1 MIQKSTGRLW
11 ERVKATGDCIY
22 SFVPPNGTLFINLPL
37 RGKSREVT
45 MRKLLMPGLVIL
57 ALLQFYVAIA
67 QVKTSPVGTPI
78 KPFNTYIYQSL
89 QWRNIGPL
97 QGGRCVAVAGLKN
110 NPLVFFMGTAG
121 GGIWK
126 TEDAGWSWRNI
137 SDGYFQSGSVGAL
150 AIADSDP
157 NVIYAG
163 MGEHTVR
170 GVMTSAGDGVYKS
183 TDGGR
188 TWEHLGLVRSEHISE
203 IRIHPTNPDIVFV
216 AVQGSLY
223 GPSKDRG
230 VYRTNDG
237 GRTWLQI
244 LAVNNNTGAAD
255 LCMDPT
261 NPRILYAGMWDHQR
275 TPWEIRSG
283 GSGSGLYK
291 STDGG
296 NSWVKLNN
304 GLPELM
310 GKIGVKVAPS
320 NPDRIYAVIEAENGG
335 IYRSD
340 NAGASWK
347 LISQNRATIARA
359 WYFMELTVDPINQ
372 DVIYVMNDPLLK
384 STDGGQTFTNIP
396 TPHPDQHAL
405 WINPSNPQLLILGN
419 DGGATISFNGGKT
432 WSSQTN
438 QPTGQ
443 FYRLNT
449 DQRFPYTIYSAQQD
463 YTTLAIP
470 SRSPNGFIGLSD
482 CDEVGGGESA
492 FITFDP
498 KNPQTIYSSSYQGGI
513 TAYTTAGKTSKDIMA
528 FPELGL
534 AAPPKSRKYRF
545 NWNAPVLV
553 STSNPQVLYHGANKV
568 LKSTDGGLNWEEMSP
583 DLTRNEIE
591 KQGAGGY
598 PFTNEGAGC
607 ENYNTIS
614 YLAATPQQEGVL
626 WVGSDDGLVHLTR
639 NGGKHWENITPTGL
653 QEASINCIEVS
664 PHNPAQAYL
673 VAMRYRFQDR
683 QPLIYFTEDY
693 GKNWTKITE
702 GIGLGDFVRVV
713 REDPTKPGL
722 LYAGSESGL
731 YVSFNRGHLWQRLP
745 SNLPYCPITDLAI
758 QDNDL
763 IASTAGRGIWVLDD
777 LSMLQQHTILA
788 GNQRIKLITPKSTYR
803 FDAEPV
809 EGMSVGQ
816 NPATGVLITFA
827 LAEDMQENPYFLEIT
842 NEQGRVIRTYQNTPE
857 KNNQA
862 YEGGPQPAKLLP
874 SKKGLH
880 QFNWDLRRETLPGI
894 PQVFVHGDYRGGL
907 VTPGKY
913 TLRFRSSNDTVSASV
928 LILPDPRIRATPAD
942 YQEQATIVAE
952 METQIRE
959 LHQSV
964 NRMRALRDQIHNLIA
979 FLGKQEDCKDLVD
992 VGQQTILKIDAWEKD
1007 LIQTAQ
1013 KTPQDVINFRNALNA
1028 EMMDLKSKA
1037 DGADPRVTGGVRLRW
1052 ISLQKTWVRLKAQM
1066 QQIVSQDVAV
1076 LNKIFRQK
1084 DIPALLLPSA
1094 TAF

>member
-1 MIQKSTGRLW
+1 M
-11 ERVKATGDCIY
+11 
-22 SFVPPNGTLFINLPL
+22 
-37 RGKSREVT
+37 
-45 MRKLLMPGLVIL
+45 
-57 ALLQFYVAIA
+57 A
-67 QVKTSPVGTPI
+67 QVKTPAVATTTT

-97 QGGRCVAVAGLKN
+97 QGGRCVAVAGYKN
-110 NPLVFFMGTAG
+110 NPLVFLMGAAG

-137 SDGYFQSGSVGAL
+137 SDAYFQSGSVGAL
-150 AIADSDP
+150 AISDADP

-188 TWEHLGLVRSEHISE
+188 SWEHLGLVRSEHIAD
-203 IRIHPTNPDIVFV
+203 IRIHPTNPDMVYV

-230 VYRTNDG
+230 VYRSSDG
-237 GRTWLQI
+237 GKTWQQI
-244 LAVNNNTGAAD
+244 LSINNTTGASD

-275 TPWEIRSG
+275 APWEIRSG
-283 GSGSGLYK
+283 GPGSGLYK

-296 NSWVKLNN
+296 NSWNKLNN
-304 GLPELM
+304 GLPEIM
-310 GKIGVKVAPS
+310 GKTAIKVAPA
-320 NPDRIYAVIEAENGG
+320 NPDRLYAVIEAESGG
-335 IYRSD
+335 VYRSD
-340 NAGASWK
+340 DAGATWK
-347 LISQNRATIARA
+347 MASQNRATIARA
-359 WYFMELTVDPINQ
+359 WYFTELVVDPLNQ
-372 DVIYVMNDPLLK
+372 DVIFVLNDPLLK

-396 TPHPDQHAL
+396 TPHADQHAL
-405 WINPSNPQLLILGN
+405 WINPTNPQQMILGD
-419 DGGATISFNGGKT
+419 DGGATITFNGGKT
-432 WSSQTN
+432 WSSQSN

-443 FYRLNT
+443 FYRLST
-449 DQRFPYTIYSAQQD
+449 DQLFPYTIYTAQQD

-470 SRSPNGFIGLSD
+470 SRTQNGYVGLSD
-482 CDEVGGGESA
+482 CTPVGGGESA
-492 FITFDP
+492 FIAFDP
-498 KNPQTIYSSSYQGGI
+498 KKPQTIYSTGYQGGI
-513 TAYTTAGKTSKDIMA
+513 TTYNSAVKTSKDIMA

-545 NWNAPVLV
+545 NWNAPIAV
-553 STSNPQVLYHGANKV
+553 SPGNGQVLYHGANKV
-568 LKSTDGGLNWEEMSP
+568 LKSLDGGLNWEEISP
-583 DLTRNEIE
+583 DLTRNEVE

-598 PFTNEGAGC
+598 PFTNEGAGG

-614 YLAATPQQEGVL
+614 YLTCVPQQEGTI

-639 NGGKHWENITPTGL
+639 NGGKTWDNITPSGL
-653 QEASINCIEVS
+653 PESYINCIEVS
-664 PHNPAQAYL
+664 PHNPAQAYM
-673 VAMRYRFQDR
+673 VAMRYRWQDR
-683 QPLIYFTEDY
+683 QPLIYFTSDY
-693 GKNWTKITE
+693 GKNWQKITE

-713 REDPTKPGL
+713 REDPIKPGL
-722 LYAGSESGL
+722 LYAGSESGM
-731 YVSFNRGHLWQRLP
+731 YVSFNQGHLWQRLP

-763 IASTAGRGIWVLDD
+763 IASTSGRGIWVLDD
-777 LSMLQQHTILA
+777 LSALQQNAVLA
-788 GNQRIKLITPKSTYR
+788 GNQRIKLITPKPAYR
-803 FDAEPV
+803 FDAEQI
-809 EGMSVGQ
+809 EDIAVGQ
-816 NPATGVLITFA
+816 NPASGVLITYA
-827 LAEDMQENPYFLEIT
+827 LAEDLHDSPLFLEIF

-857 KNNQA
+857 KNYQA
-862 YEGGPQPAKLLP
+862 YEGGPQPAKILP
-874 SKKGLH
+874 CKKGLH

-894 PQVFVHGDYRGGL
+894 PQIFVHGDYRGGL
-907 VTPGKY
+907 VSPGKY
-913 TLRFRSSNDTVSASV
+913 TIRFRSNKDTVSASV
-928 LILPDPRIRATPAD
+928 IILPDPRIRATTAD

-952 METQIRE
+952 MENQVRE
-959 LHQSV
+959 LHLSV
-964 NRMRALRDQIHNLIA
+964 NRMRALREQIHNLIA
-979 FLGKQEDCKDLVD
+979 FLGKQDDCKDLVEA
-992 VGQQTILKIDAWEKD
+992 GQHTITKIDAWEKD

-1013 KTPQDVINFRNALNA
+1013 KTPQDVINYRNALNA
-1028 EMMDLKSKA
+1028 EMMDLKSRA

-1052 ISLQKTWVRLKAQM
+1052 ISLQKSWVRLKAQM